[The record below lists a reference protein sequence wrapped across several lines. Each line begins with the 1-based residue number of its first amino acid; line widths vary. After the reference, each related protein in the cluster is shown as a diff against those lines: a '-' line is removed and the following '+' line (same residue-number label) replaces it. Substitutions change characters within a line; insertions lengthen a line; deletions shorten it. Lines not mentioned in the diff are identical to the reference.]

1 MQKVSE
7 VSEDGVREDV
17 VNRDA
22 TISSICIYSETS
34 ELKKL
39 IIINVN

>member
-34 ELKKL
+34 LIKL